1 MAFLCQGGTITAL
14 LFNPKPYINMEL
26 SKSSLMGTLKPSYF
40 FKGSGEHTMV
50 RKSEI
55 PTVIGRLL
63 KLGAPK
69 DPWLSNPD
77 LEIYFYIIHI
87 HIYRASFSS

>member
-1 MAFLCQGGTITAL
+1 
-14 LFNPKPYINMEL
+14 
-26 SKSSLMGTLKPSYF
+26 
-40 FKGSGEHTMV
+40 MV